1 MIMLG
6 LESSCDETA
15 VALLQAEG
23 DSVRTLSSQV
33 YTQHKEHLDYG
44 GVVPEIAARAHLE
57 KFPPLIAAALKEAKL
72 TYADVDAIAACT
84 GPGLNGGLMMAM
96 MFGKSLALGLDKPFY
111 ATNHLEGHTLMARL
125 SEKLDFPFLM
135 LLVSGGHCQF
145 IAAEALGQYRIIG
158 GTIDDAIGECF
169 DKTARLMG
177 LGYPGGTAV
186 EKLAKLGNPKAF
198 NLPLPLRHEGIDFSF
213 SGLKTAVRTLVEK
226 HQPLTDEVKAD
237 ICASLQLAIGKL
249 LAIKSLRA
257 LETTGMK
264 QLVLSG
270 GVAANQALRTQLTEA
285 CASVGATF
293 FAPPISLCTDNAVM
307 IAYAALL
314 RAQKGHQG
322 DNLDVNI
329 RVRWPVED
337 LCL

>member
-15 VALLQAEG
+15 VALLQSEG
-23 DSVRTLSSQV
+23 DAVRTLSSQV

-57 KFPPLIAAALKEAKL
+57 KFPLLIEAALKEAKL
-72 TYADVDAIAACT
+72 TYTDIDAIAACT

-96 MFGKSLALGLDKPFY
+96 MFGKSLAVGLDKPFY

-177 LGYPGGTAV
+177 LGYPGGPAV
-186 EKLAKLGNPKAF
+186 DRLAQQGNPKAF
-198 NLPLPLRHEGIDFSF
+198 MLPLPLRHEGIDFSF

-237 ICASLQLAIGKL
+237 ICASLQFAITKL
-249 LAIKSLRA
+249 LSIKAERA
-257 LETTGMK
+257 LEMVGMK
-264 QLVLSG
+264 QLVISG
-270 GVAANQALRTQLTEA
+270 GVAANRSLREQLA
-285 CASVGATF
+285 QMCAARGASF
-293 FAPPISLCTDNAVM
+293 FAPPVSLCTDNAVM

-322 DNLDVNI
+322 DGLNVNI
-329 RVRWPVED
+329 RVRWPVEE
-337 LCL
+337 LR